1 MPGPVKDLRPITLLK
16 VIRKTLSK
24 ITLERLKPKM
34 ERYLSLSQCAYR
46 GNRSTTDVVW
56 SYRFLLAKVQLYCIR
71 LFSTGI
77 DMTAAFDT
85 IIRSEIVKIVQ
96 EIGDEDDVRLT
107 RALLSESTLEINLKE
122 FDGERVV
129 FQCNI
134 GSPQGDGLSGPLFT
148 LYLEKAMREVRAEM
162 QCTPTPEDHSY
173 PTNISER
180 QTINLN
186 IPHHDYHNLPKAPD
200 EMTYA
205 DDADF
210 IFSSIISQSKLNKDV
225 GSILKKYNLLV
236 NEEKTENVALIRG
249 DRNNEMWRQSIKL
262 GSKLGDIEDINR
274 RKSLATV
281 SFKNMTEMWLKGQ
294 AYISLSDRLDLFD
307 ALVMSIFR
315 YNSACW
321 GLRKSDI
328 LSINSFHRSLLRKVC
343 NIKWPDKISNIKLY
357 RLTKRKP
364 IIIDITIARWK
375 YFLIEIYGEKL

>member
-1 MPGPVKDLRPITLLK
+1 MK
-16 VIRKTLSK
+16 
-24 ITLERLKPKM
+24 
-34 ERYLSLSQCAYR
+34 
-46 GNRSTTDVVW
+46 
-56 SYRFLLAKVQLYCIR
+56 F
-71 LFSTGI
+71 
-77 DMTAAFDT
+77 
-85 IIRSEIVKIVQ
+85 VQ
-96 EIGDEDDVRLT
+96 EIENEDDVRLT
-107 RALLSESTLEINLKE
+107 RAPLSESILEINLKV
-122 FDGERVV
+122 FDDERVV

-134 GSPQGDGLSGPLFT
+134 GSPRGDGLSGPLFT
-148 LYLEKAMREVRAEM
+148 LYLEKAMREVRAGM

-173 PTNISER
+173 PINISER
-180 QTINLN
+180 QTINPN

-294 AYISLSDRLDLFD
+294 AYISLSDRLELFD

-364 IIIDITIARWK
+364 IIIDITVARLK
-375 YFLIEIYGEKL
+375 YFGHVLRMNPNAPPKAAMAWYFTPEDAKKFKGAKRTTIATTLQNDIKETLRKFTNFQITSLSNMNDFQNCITLASNRNLWRKIVKTVTDTVQAKYLGGD